1 MQKNSLL
8 WEVRSRETGSLAE
21 LFGVY
26 DDYQVSLPWQ

>member
-1 MQKNSLL
+1 MQKKSPL
-8 WEVRSRETGSLAE
+8 WEVRSRETGSSAE